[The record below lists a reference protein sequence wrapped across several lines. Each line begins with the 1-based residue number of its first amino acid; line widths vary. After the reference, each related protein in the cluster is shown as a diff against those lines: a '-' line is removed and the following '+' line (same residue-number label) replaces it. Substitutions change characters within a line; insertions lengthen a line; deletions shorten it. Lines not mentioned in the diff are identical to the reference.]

1 MLIVIL
7 GDGRRQWGTV
17 LGAMTFGRHQSH
29 LTDALSNAA
38 TLMHLA
44 ATSLGL
50 GSQHVT
56 IHVQEPFKRVLGVP
70 DLLMIHHILPIGF
83 SAIDRRPTVR
93 RPLDEVVHYDRYD
106 ESKYMSNQQVLSF
119 LHELRG
125 RTMPAYHTKPAA
137 DGGAGAARQ

>member
-1 MLIVIL
+1 
-7 GDGRRQWGTV
+7 
-17 LGAMTFGRHQSH
+17 
-29 LTDALSNAA
+29 
-38 TLMHLA
+38 
-44 ATSLGL
+44 
-50 GSQHVT
+50 
-56 IHVQEPFKRVLGVP
+56 VLGVP

-83 SAIDRRPTVR
+83 SAVDRRPTVR

>member
-1 MLIVIL
+1 
-7 GDGRRQWGTV
+7 
-17 LGAMTFGRHQSH
+17 
-29 LTDALSNAA
+29 
-38 TLMHLA
+38 
-44 ATSLGL
+44 L

-125 RTMPAYHTKPAA
+125 RTMPAYHTKPAT
-137 DGGAGAARQ
+137 DGAASAAGH